1 MFEGFKRTGS
11 DATVEKI
18 DNGFLVS
25 LALTDKDNWTTR
37 KVFVEDMKR
46 VQEVL
51 SEYFFL
57 KEV

>member
-1 MFEGFKRTGS
+1 MFEGFKRTSS
-11 DATVEKI
+11 DVAVEKI

-25 LALTDKDNWTTR
+25 LSLTDKDNWTTR

-51 SEYFFL
+51 TEYFFL